1 MSMTASAVESA
12 PTPAVGLPLSR
23 PARPRPLSLPAFLDR
38 LQDAIGGT
46 TRADVVEELLASWR
60 PRLESLRP
68 FVRYDPLRYARQRLF
83 RCDAFELILMCWDEG
98 QATPV
103 HDHDGQ
109 SGWITVVEGEL
120 TVQEYDRLGGPSD
133 LREIRCEEPSEP
145 GLVPLAAAGRLVV
158 PAGSAVAEAAAPEA
172 IHRVGPRLGRAL
184 SLHLYAGPLDSFLVF
199 DPATGSARRV
209 RP

>member
-1 MSMTASAVESA
+1 VTPMTTVESG
-12 PTPAVGLPLSR
+12 TRPAAMFPPSR
-23 PARPRPLSLPAFLDR
+23 PARPRPLSLPAFVER
-38 LQDAIGGT
+38 LHEVFDPQP
-46 TRADVVEELLASWR
+46 RAGAVEELMASWR
-60 PRLESLRP
+60 PRLDSLRP
-68 FVRYDPLRYARQRLF
+68 WVRFDPLCYARQRIY
-83 RCDAFELILMCWDEG
+83 RGDAFELILMCWGEG

-120 TVQEYDRLGGPSD
+120 SVQAYDRLGGPSD
-133 LREIRCEEPSEP
+133 LREIRCEELCEP
-145 GLVPLAAAGRLVV
+145 GLVPLAPAGRLTV

-199 DPATGSARRV
+199 EPAVGGARRI